1 MLDPRRVDFRRDA
14 FPGDMIL
21 VSITDAY
28 AYDDGKR
35 TDQVIG
41 VKCSVVLPSCNYER
55 LNVKLPA
62 GTKVDEDLIGNPV
75 DFSGFVARIYA
86 MDGRIGFSI
95 TATSVAAAT

>member
-55 LNVKLPA
+55 LNVKLPVNTPVA
-62 GTKVDEDLIGNPV
+62 EDLIGNPV
-75 DFSGFVARIYA
+75 DFADFIARIYM
-86 MDGRIGFSI
+86 MDGRLGFSAS
-95 TATSVAAAT
+95 ATGIAAAT